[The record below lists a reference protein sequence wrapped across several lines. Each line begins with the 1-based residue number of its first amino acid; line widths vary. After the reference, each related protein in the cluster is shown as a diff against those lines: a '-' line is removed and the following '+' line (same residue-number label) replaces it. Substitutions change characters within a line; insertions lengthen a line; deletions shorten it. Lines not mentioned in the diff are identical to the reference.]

1 MIAVDCCVKS
11 QGPRWQW
18 YAMMPPFFTLTGGTL
33 IFILYLYVV
42 WVKTEAWWHTDLGHF
57 DIFNFST
64 MQVFLVATFW
74 PIAACTTKLVCRD
87 CHTEPIKSVG
97 SSTPSNH
104 APSLQC
110 WNLHATWGEA
120 NVRLYTTTQCPQ
132 CLSNHSDS
140 PGLIIRNWSVTLGHP
155 ERHAHRCIL
164 MELYTGELL
173 FGTHENLEHLAL
185 MDRGCCWWICWY
197 PRHMGLCFRSSQ
209 QDLCDLKSLQL
220 NELNRLLI

>member
-1 MIAVDCCVKS
+1 MIIILLLKYPLGRGDRFVEPSTTKGKEGFIVFKMTLRLSKLLWTAESQVIDVSYIYINFWMIAVDCCVKS

-64 MQVFLVATFW
+64 MQGFLVATFW
-74 PIAACTTKLVCRD
+74 PIAACTPKLVCRD

-132 CLSNHSDS
+132 CPQCWSNHSDS

-155 ERHAHRCIL
+155 
-164 MELYTGELL
+164 G
-173 FGTHENLEHLAL
+173 
-185 MDRGCCWWICWY
+185 
-197 PRHMGLCFRSSQ
+197 
-209 QDLCDLKSLQL
+209 
-220 NELNRLLI
+220 